1 MTYGPDQQNIDEY
14 LQSDDSSSEG
24 ISDEDAELV
33 SDYDEK
39 DFEAHTKPKLNY
51 EGNFE
56 DDVSSSSS

>member
-1 MTYGPDQQNIDEY
+1 MTYGLDQQNIDEY

-33 SDYDEK
+33 SDDDEK